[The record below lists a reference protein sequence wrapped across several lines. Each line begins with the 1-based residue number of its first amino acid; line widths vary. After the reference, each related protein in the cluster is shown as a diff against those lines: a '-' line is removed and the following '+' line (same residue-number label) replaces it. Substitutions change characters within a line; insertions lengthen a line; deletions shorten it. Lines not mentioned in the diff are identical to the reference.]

1 MIKSFKIDLE
11 LFQKQVNLKN
21 NFKNYLI
28 FYGTIAGILIVFK
41 YLTTLPPNTFP
52 LKELF
57 ALGIAF
63 LGGFKIQ
70 TDSISIKQ
78 MQMITFFPFVG
89 VETIKKYFL
98 YKRAVIIYAMIFY
111 LLFPINLSREE
122 ILSFFFFLSVIMVM
136 MFIDTLSRKIF
147 PNTEIP
153 DKIYVF
159 LRIAYF
165 VVFAGYLFVDL
176 WGFDLKTFIM
186 NQDLWYLVL
195 IGVSFSVINPFILT
209 LPNRK
214 ENEDD

>member
-1 MIKSFKIDLE
+1 MTKAFKIDMN
-11 LFQKQVNLKN
+11 LFQKQVGLAKTKN
-21 NFKNYLI
+21 VVM
-28 FYGTIAGILIVFK
+28 FYGIIATILIVIK

-52 LKELF
+52 VKEFF
-57 ALGIAF
+57 ALGIGF

-70 TDSISIKQ
+70 TDSISTNQ

-89 VETIKKYFL
+89 TETIKKYYL
-98 YKRAVIIYAMIFY
+98 YKKALFVYTMILY

-136 MFIDTLSRKIF
+136 MFVDTLSRKIS

-153 DKIYVF
+153 NKIHTF

-186 NQDLWYLVL
+186 NQDLWYLVSISL
-195 IGVSFSVINPFILT
+195 LFAILNPFVLT

>member
-1 MIKSFKIDLE
+1 MIEAFKIDMN
-11 LFQKQVNLKN
+11 LFKKQIGLKDT
-21 NFKNYLI
+21 FKDHLI
-28 FYGTIAGILIVFK
+28 YYGTIIGILIGIK
-41 YLTTLPPNTFP
+41 YLTTLPPNPYP

-78 MQMITFFPFVG
+78 MQLITFFPFIG
-89 VETIKKYFL
+89 VENIKRYFL
-98 YKRAVIIYAMIFY
+98 YKRAVIVYVMIYY

-147 PNTEIP
+147 SNSEIP

-159 LRIAYF
+159 IRIAYF
-165 VVFAGYLFVDL
+165 VVFAGYLFVDI
-176 WGFDLKTFIM
+176 WDFDLKTFIM
-186 NQDLWYLVL
+186 KQDLWYLVL
-195 IGVSFSVINPFILT
+195 IGSSFSIINPFLLT
-209 LPNRK
+209 MPNRK

>member
-1 MIKSFKIDLE
+1 MIEAFKIDMK
-11 LFQKQVNLKN
+11 LFQKQIGLKN
-21 NFKNYLI
+21 TFKDYFI
-28 FYGTIAGILIVFK
+28 YYGTIVGILIGVK

-52 LKELF
+52 VKELF

-70 TDSISIKQ
+70 TDSISIDQ
-78 MQMITFFPFVG
+78 IQMITFFPFVG
-89 VETIKKYFL
+89 TERIKKYFL
-98 YKRAVIIYAMIFY
+98 YKKAVFVYAIIFY
-111 LLFPINLSREE
+111 LLFPINISREE

-147 PNTEIP
+147 SNPEIP
-153 DKIYVF
+153 NRIHTF

-165 VVFAGYLFVDL
+165 AVFAGYLFVDL
-176 WGFDLKTFIM
+176 WGFDLKTFVM

-195 IGVSFSVINPFILT
+195 ISVTFTVINPFILT
-209 LPNRK
+209 MPNRK